1 MLNNF
6 VPYPRY
12 ERAVFI
18 GDTATEYL
26 AALKIY
32 AYALVGGEV
41 PSMEL
46 LHPQEKPLECVACAM
61 HNKPQVLKSALTK
74 IPADYVLL
82 EDNHRAELN
91 PASMKDS
98 AVNPAA
104 RDARNLSF
112 CGDGLS
118 RTEPGRGTRIWLRQ
132 RDGL

>member
-91 PASMKDS
+91 PASMKEG
-98 AVNPAA
+98 VEAA
-104 RDARNLSF
+104 
-112 CGDGLS
+112 GV
-118 RTEPGRGTRIWLRQ
+118 PV
-132 RDGL
+132 

>member
-46 LHPQEKPLECVACAM
+46 LHPQEKPLGLRHAQQTAGFKKRTYQNPCGLCA
-61 HNKPQVLKSALTK
+61 P
-74 IPADYVLL
+74 
-82 EDNHRAELN
+82 
-91 PASMKDS
+91 
-98 AVNPAA
+98 
-104 RDARNLSF
+104 
-112 CGDGLS
+112 
-118 RTEPGRGTRIWLRQ
+118 
-132 RDGL
+132 

>member
-41 PSMEL
+41 PAGEA
-46 LHPQEKPLECVACAM
+46 P
-61 HNKPQVLKSALTK
+61 
-74 IPADYVLL
+74 
-82 EDNHRAELN
+82 
-91 PASMKDS
+91 
-98 AVNPAA
+98 
-104 RDARNLSF
+104 
-112 CGDGLS
+112 
-118 RTEPGRGTRIWLRQ
+118 
-132 RDGL
+132 